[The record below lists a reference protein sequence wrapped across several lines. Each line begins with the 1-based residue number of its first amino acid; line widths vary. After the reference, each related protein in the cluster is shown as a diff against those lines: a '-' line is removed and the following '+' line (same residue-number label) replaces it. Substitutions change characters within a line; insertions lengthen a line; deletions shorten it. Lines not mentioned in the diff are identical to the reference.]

1 MATKPRIKLPEQAKA
16 GDIIEIKTL
25 IAHVM
30 ETGQRKDATGRITPR
45 DIINTF
51 SASYAGREVFKATLH
66 PGTSANPY
74 LHFTMRV
81 PGPGEF
87 EFIWTDDA
95 GAKITEKVKLN
106 VVGHEG
112 SAVPGVKL

>member
-1 MATKPRIKLPEQAKA
+1 MASKPRIKLPETAKT
-16 GDIIEIKTL
+16 GEIIEIKTL

-30 ETGQRKDATGRITPR
+30 ETGQRRDTSGRVVPR
-45 DIINTF
+45 DIINAF
-51 SASYAGREVFKATLH
+51 SCSYAGHEIFKATLH

-74 LHFTMRV
+74 IHFTMRV

-95 GAKITEKVKLN
+95 GAKITEKQKLN
-106 VVGHEG
+106 VV
-112 SAVPGVKL
+112 